1 MTYVLVHYPFI
12 YASGSHMKF
21 QSYLCLLVRWPLLST
36 CVGPVNDSWFIVCH
50 IWYQHFAPVT
60 SWIWKQPAAIER
72 SCVTLAHGVVM
83 MFVWLLQRSQFTL
96 RGTVTWSNCLIFLCM
111 HAKMPSVLWR
121 CRLGGRKGIQPV
133 KNLSGGVLAW
143 LSVWSEMQTC
153 IWPSWCHCHSLSLAS
168 VSSRLSLPFW
178 YRLTRVVPDKGPLNG
193 CVCVCV
199 CACKMWF
206 WQNWKQPI
214 GAKQQ
219 NLGWTERG
227 HPGVQQWP
235 RCHWEQWDLW
245 QCDGWSLDQ
254 DGEQPGPSAQQDPR
268 WPGRRRLCLQQ
279 RPRSQHNFFV
289 LFYVSSS
296 VNSTI
301 VILDILYMMNVC
313 VYSCLQCFDAVGWA
327 AGRASGL

>member
-1 MTYVLVHYPFI
+1 MPLPLTVTCFSIIQIRFAVLVPAYP
-12 YASGSHMKF
+12 GST
-21 QSYLCLLVRWPLLST
+21 RRR
-36 CVGPVNDSWFIVCH
+36 
-50 IWYQHFAPVT
+50 A
-60 SWIWKQPAAIER
+60 
-72 SCVTLAHGVVM
+72 
-83 MFVWLLQRSQFTL
+83 
-96 RGTVTWSNCLIFLCM
+96 
-111 HAKMPSVLWR
+111 
-121 CRLGGRKGIQPV
+121 V
-133 KNLSGGVLAW
+133 KWV
-143 LSVWSEMQTC
+143 
-153 IWPSWCHCHSLSLAS
+153 
-168 VSSRLSLPFW
+168 
-178 YRLTRVVPDKGPLNG
+178 

-279 RPRSQHNFFV
+279 RPRSQHNVFV

-301 VILDILYMMNVC
+301 VILDILYMMNVR